1 MTYEEKLDAIAEERN
16 EHKQVE
22 KYFEQLNLKA
32 ENEQLKAQIEKMKH
46 CITCKY
52 YLDWRVDCEEKRD
65 CEPSTM
71 KHWELKE

>member
-1 MTYEEKLDAIAEERN
+1 MTEER
-16 EHKQVE
+16 ELRACYHWTEWERKAKE
-22 KYFEQLNLKA
+22 LEQKTLRLK
-32 ENEQLKAQIEKMKH
+32 EQIEKMKH